1 MRSTKYKRE
10 RKSRIIIYRISFTEE
25 VPGTHALSE
34 VKFPLAVEAQ
44 DVLKY
49 PGRPIKVEFPSL

>member
-1 MRSTKYKRE
+1 M
-10 RKSRIIIYRISFTEE
+10 KSAEPPVLQFTEE

-34 VKFPLAVEAQ
+34 VKLPLAVEAQ